1 MFTGRPGLR
10 GLTGK
15 EAVVLICK
23 GDFGLSLEYI
33 IPQKYNFM
41 RNTNYI
47 RMAMFIRYI

>member
-1 MFTGRPGLR
+1 LFTGRPGLK

-15 EAVVLICK
+15 EPVVLICN
-23 GDFGLSLEYI
+23 GDFGLSLKYI

-41 RNTNYI
+41 KNTNYI